1 MSSHTTAN
9 RKIKLTNF
17 IQIQNK
23 KLNKNYLHHFV
34 RRENVKN
41 LNVLI
46 AKLVPWFC
54 MLLNLKMVDLFIQF
68 HNLKMAAI
76 CMCNISNYFE
86 VLEMA
91 YKSI

>member
-41 LNVLI
+41 
-46 AKLVPWFC
+46 
-54 MLLNLKMVDLFIQF
+54 
-68 HNLKMAAI
+68 
-76 CMCNISNYFE
+76 
-86 VLEMA
+86 
-91 YKSI
+91 

>member
-41 LNVLI
+41 VNVLI
-46 AKLVPWFC
+46 AKLIPCFC
-54 MLLNLKMVDLFIQF
+54 MHLNLKMAYLFIIRKWLQF
-68 HNLKMAAI
+68 VCVILAIILK
-76 CMCNISNYFE
+76 F
-86 VLEMA
+86 
-91 YKSI
+91 

>member
-17 IQIQNK
+17 ILIQNK

-54 MLLNLKMVDLFIQF
+54 MLLNLKMVDLFIIPKWLQF
-68 HNLKMAAI
+68 VCVILAIILK
-76 CMCNISNYFE
+76 F
-86 VLEMA
+86 
-91 YKSI
+91 